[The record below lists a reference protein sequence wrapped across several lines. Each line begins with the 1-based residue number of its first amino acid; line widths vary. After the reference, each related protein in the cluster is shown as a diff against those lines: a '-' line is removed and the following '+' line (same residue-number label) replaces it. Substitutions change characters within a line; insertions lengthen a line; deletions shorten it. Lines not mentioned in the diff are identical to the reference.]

1 MRSTAIQC
9 ENRVLEYTSKA
20 NNETEKKRQKKM
32 VRRNQTKRTSM
43 MKHGNLLKCIAF
55 ARNIPGENRNLLV

>member
-20 NNETEKKRQKKM
+20 NNETEKKRQKKNGKKESN
-32 VRRNQTKRTSM
+32 RK
-43 MKHGNLLKCIAF
+43 NLNDET
-55 ARNIPGENRNLLV
+55 R